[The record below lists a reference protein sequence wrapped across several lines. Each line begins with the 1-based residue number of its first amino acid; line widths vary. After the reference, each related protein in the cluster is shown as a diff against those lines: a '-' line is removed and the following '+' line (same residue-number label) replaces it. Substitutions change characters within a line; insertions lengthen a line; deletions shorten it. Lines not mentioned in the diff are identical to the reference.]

1 MAMMREP
8 SDTASGASLGRTV
21 VLGLGNPVLSDDG
34 VGLAVAAEVK
44 RLLAERP
51 IPGVDVLASTRAGF
65 ELIDL
70 LRGYARA
77 IIVDCLTLPNPQP
90 GRVHRLELDDVSGSA
105 RLINAHEISIAVA
118 FRLARQLAIPMPGA
132 VEILAVEAEDTATIA
147 EGLTPAVAAAVA
159 PLSRAIY
166 EDLQRNAPRPTPRT
180 ATSSAPAAPSTPHR
194 RPDRPSAHASR
205 SCAASS
211 QPLHGAA

>member
-1 MAMMREP
+1 MSDP
-8 SDTASGASLGRTV
+8 SDIAPSVPVGRTV

-44 RLLAERP
+44 RLLAEEP

-77 IIVDCLTLPNPQP
+77 IIVDCLTLPDPVP
-90 GRVHRLELDDVSGSA
+90 GRVRRLGLDDVAGSS
-105 RLINAHEISIAVA
+105 RLINAHEISVAVA
-118 FRLARQLAIPMPGA
+118 FRLAQQLAIPMPGE
-132 VEILAVEAEDTATIA
+132 VEILAVEAEDTTTLN

-159 PLSRAIY
+159 PLAQAIY
-166 EDLQRNAPRPTPRT
+166 EELRESP
-180 ATSSAPAAPSTPHR
+180 
-194 RPDRPSAHASR
+194 PSADSPDSNEFRSR
-205 SCAASS
+205 CAFYPPDLA
-211 QPLHGAA
+211 